1 MSSQSKQRLADIL
14 YEGDEA
20 IRGLA
25 YILNQEPFVAAN
37 NVDYEFLGRLYSA
50 IKSNEVDQVQVLLSE
65 SNVAIAELNFSEVV
79 GDDTLVLPLEYNE
92 LIMESHLN
100 PVLLAINSK
109 SFATFKALTSYYHI
123 RTASHERDVRIPLSE
138 VEIAHF
144 SSLVLPLILKTKD
157 VEALSWILRQDEIL
171 LRGFDFYSFV
181 VNAIRENWL

>member
-1 MSSQSKQRLADIL
+1 M
-14 YEGDEA
+14 
-20 IRGLA
+20 
-25 YILNQEPFVAAN
+25 
-37 NVDYEFLGRLYSA
+37 
-50 IKSNEVDQVQVLLSE
+50 QVLLSE